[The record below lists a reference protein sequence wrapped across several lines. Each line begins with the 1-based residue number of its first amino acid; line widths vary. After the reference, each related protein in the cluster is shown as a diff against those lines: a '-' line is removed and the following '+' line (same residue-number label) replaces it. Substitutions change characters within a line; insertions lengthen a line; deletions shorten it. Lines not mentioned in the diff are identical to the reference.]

1 MARRGKNEGSIYK
14 KKNGTWRAQISLD
27 SKRFSFTAKTR
38 AECHDWLRKMLDQI
52 DQGMT
57 YKGRQLTLK
66 AYLCGWIETKKNS
79 LRPKPAQQYERLIR
93 TYIIPG
99 IGHIKLQE
107 LTLRRINIFYSHLSS
122 KGKGTRTIRYIHSIL
137 HAAIEQAV
145 KEGILGKNPAHG
157 AILPRQNNKE
167 MGVLTEQQV
176 TQFLITANQSR
187 YRSLYHLAIVTGMRQ
202 SELLGLKWADIDW
215 IKGSI
220 KVRRQAQTIR
230 GQGIVFLEPKTR
242 ASIRSIVVGEGV
254 LQELRE
260 HHDRQLNT
268 IQFADSNWQDFDLIF
283 CTKKGTPISQR
294 NLLRDF
300 HRVLEKAG
308 LQRIRFHDLRHTAAS
323 LMINHGVPI
332 VVVSKILGHSK
343 PSVTLN
349 IYAHCIT
356 ELQSEAAKI
365 MEEIT
370 TSIPIDTDIFDSN
383 MHPIAPNCTQA
394 YS

>member
-14 KKNGTWRAQISLD
+14 KKNGTWRALISLD
-27 SKRFSFTAKTR
+27 SKRVSFTAKTR

-157 AILPRQNNKE
+157 AILPRQSNKE

-254 LQELRE
+254 LQELGE
-260 HHDRQLNT
+260 HRYQQQKT

-370 TSIPIDTDIFDSN
+370 TSIPIDTDNFDSN

-394 YS
+394 HS